1 MREKLTIRAFER
13 AAAAGE
19 IRLKLLDTLR
29 RTETPQLTENNH
41 SRHALLDTLSNIRG
55 AHFFAPNRPSG
66 EVSGPVFAAIPGH
79 RQSCLCGFA
88 VRRMQALPRI
98 AR

>member
-1 MREKLTIRAFER
+1 MREKLAIRAFEG

-29 RTETPQLTENNH
+29 RTETPQLTEKNH

-55 AHFFAPNRPSG
+55 VHFSAQNGPSG
-66 EVSGPVFAAIPGH
+66 EVSSPDFCGHPVA
-79 RQSCLCGFA
+79 
-88 VRRMQALPRI
+88 QALLPVRFGS
-98 AR
+98 AQNAADAANR

>member
-29 RTETPQLTENNH
+29 RTETPQLTENNQ

-55 AHFFAPNRPSG
+55 AHFFAPEPASGRDLRPNFRG
-66 EVSGPVFAAIPGH
+66 HPGDRH
-79 RQSCLCGFA
+79 SCLCDLA